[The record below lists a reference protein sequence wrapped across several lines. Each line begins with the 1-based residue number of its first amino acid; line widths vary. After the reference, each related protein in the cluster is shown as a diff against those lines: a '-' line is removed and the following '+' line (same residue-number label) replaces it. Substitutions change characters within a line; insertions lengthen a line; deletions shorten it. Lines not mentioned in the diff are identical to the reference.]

1 MNLNQNAWK
10 LSVAIAGALFCYTPT
25 ATAVITPNPVPETAE
40 ETQLMP
46 VQIAQ
51 GRRYC
56 PDGAGGTPLV
66 NFYETDNFWVYICEA
81 DQLYYYG
88 VEKGS
93 GSSITLPVEAEEGT
107 GYVAVNGEYTYI
119 VNGLSLSIYRGNTL
133 LQEDWVYRD

>member
-1 MNLNQNAWK
+1 MKIHQTAWK
-10 LSVAIAGALFCYTPT
+10 LSLAIAGALFCYTPT
-25 ATAVITPNPVPETAE
+25 ATARVTPTPLPETAE
-40 ETQLMP
+40 LPQQMP

-51 GRRYC
+51 GRYC

-81 DQLYYYG
+81 DGLYYYG

-93 GSSITLPVEAEEGT
+93 GSSITLPVEVEEGT

-133 LQEDWVYRD
+133 LQEDSVYRD